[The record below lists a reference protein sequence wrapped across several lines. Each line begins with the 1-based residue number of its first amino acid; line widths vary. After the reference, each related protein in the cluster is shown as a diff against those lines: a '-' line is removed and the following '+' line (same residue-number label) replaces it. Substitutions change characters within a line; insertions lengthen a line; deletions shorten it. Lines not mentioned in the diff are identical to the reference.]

1 VTKALLSTGI
11 AGLLLMLAIQSPA
24 SEQAGRAASA
34 HAGVSFE
41 TSDRCLACHNGL
53 VSPDGEDV
61 SIGIAWRAS
70 MMAHSSRDPYWQASV
85 RRETLDHPSKKAHIE
100 DECSICHM
108 PMARAIAKA
117 EGRLGEVLSLL
128 PASGGDSSQHRFAAD
143 GVSCTLCHQIGPDR
157 LGTPESFVG
166 NFALA
171 RPEGAPRMFGPFDV
185 DAGRTAIMR
194 SATGV
199 QPANAEHIQRS
210 EVCATCHT
218 LITEAFGP
226 SGEVVGRLP
235 EQVMYL
241 EWRHSAYAK
250 DRSCQSCHMPRVTAT
265 PIASVTGEAR
275 DHLAKHA
282 FLGGNVFML
291 RMLNRHRDELGVVA
305 PSVELDASAG
315 ATLRQL
321 QAETATISVARASA
335 AGGELTAVVAVRN
348 LTGHKLPTGYP
359 SRRAWLHVTVRDAG
373 GRVIFESGAVGP
385 NGAIAGNDN
394 DAEASRFE
402 PHFQEIRRSDQ
413 VQIYES
419 IMADPS
425 GSVTTGLLRATR
437 YLKDNRLLPDGFDKR
452 TAEPD
457 IAVHGEALGD
467 ADFLAG
473 TDAVRFVVPLSGAS
487 GPFRIEA
494 ELRFQTI
501 AFRWADNLRRYDA
514 PEPKRF
520 VTFYDGMA
528 GSSSVVLASA
538 VAIVE

>member
-1 VTKALLSTGI
+1 
-11 AGLLLMLAIQSPA
+11 
-24 SEQAGRAASA
+24 
-34 HAGVSFE
+34 
-41 TSDRCLACHNGL
+41 
-53 VSPDGEDV
+53 
-61 SIGIAWRAS
+61 
-70 MMAHSSRDPYWQASV
+70 
-85 RRETLDHPSKKAHIE
+85 
-100 DECSICHM
+100 
-108 PMARAIAKA
+108 
-117 EGRLGEVLSLL
+117 
-128 PASGGDSSQHRFAAD
+128 
-143 GVSCTLCHQIGPDR
+143 VSCTLCHQIGPDR

>member
-1 VTKALLSTGI
+1 MTNALLSTGI
-11 AGLLLMLAIQSPA
+11 AGLLLMLAIQAPA
-24 SEQAGRAASA
+24 SQQTGTVSSA

-85 RRETLDHPSKKAHIE
+85 RRETIDHPSRKAHIE

-117 EGRLGEVLSLL
+117 TGRLGEVLSLL
-128 PASGGDSSQHRFAAD
+128 PASGGDSSLHRLAAD

-166 NFALA
+166 NFAIAA
-171 RPEGAPRMFGPFDV
+171 REGAPRMFGPFDV
-185 DAGRTAIMR
+185 DAGRTAVMR

-218 LITEAFGP
+218 LITEALGP

-241 EWRHSAYAK
+241 EWRHSVYAK

-305 PSVELDASAG
+305 PSAELDASAR

-359 SRRAWLHVTVRDAG
+359 SRRAWLHVTVRAAG
-373 GRVIFESGAVGP
+373 GRVIFETGAVGP

-394 DAEASRFE
+394 DADASRFE

-419 IMADPS
+419 IMADAS
-425 GSVTTGLLRATR
+425 GSVTTGLLRATK

-457 IAVHGEALGD
+457 IAVHGEAFGD

-473 TDAVRFVVPLSGAS
+473 ADAVRLVVPLGGGS

-538 VAIVE
+538 VAMVE